1 MSENVTRQQDASPG
15 GPELTREVE
24 RILNERLPGAV
35 AEEVS
40 RRGTDHDREVLDSLH
55 DVTDALRDIA
65 GSEKKQARHAKASAF
80 GNVLLFIA
88 FAVVFV
94 LITPGLFSLLSNVNG
109 MMSGLNTTIADVDT
123 LLNSAN
129 TTVTGINGI
138 LDGANQ
144 VVADVNTGVNSTFDS
159 VNTLLGTVNEEVTG
173 IGTAVDDL
181 NEAVGQIQ
189 KVVDDNAG
197 GVNAAIQQIA
207 GLDYDSLNR
216 TIANAETITSDV
228 AGVSGQLGDTI
239 TGVNR
244 TIDSV
249 NGVVSSAD
257 TAVGSINDTIAM
269 VQTAIQD
276 TDTAVKNVNDTVTN
290 ADSLVTDTGKVM
302 GTLGTSLQ
310 MTTKVINS
318 AMDTINAIDVDQIT
332 AAVSDFQKA
341 ADSVNS
347 VTDDLTDSV
356 STMNDTVQQQNGYVK
371 ATVDNSSKID
381 FEGLNDSIDVLKD
394 SARELS
400 KTLES
405 LTK

>member
-1 MSENVTRQQDASPG
+1 MSENVTRQQDASSG

-24 RILNERLPGAV
+24 RILNERLPGAI
-35 AEEVS
+35 AEEVN
-40 RRGTDHDREVLDSLH
+40 RQGGGHDKEVLDSLH

-123 LLNSAN
+123 LLGNAN
-129 TTVTGINGI
+129 TTVTSINSV

-144 VVADVNTGVNSTFDS
+144 VVADVNTGVNNTFAS
-159 VNTLLGTVNEEVTG
+159 VNTLLETVNDEVTG

-239 TGVNR
+239 TGVNN
-244 TIDSV
+244 TIGSV
-249 NGVVSSAD
+249 NDVVTNANKTVD
-257 TAVGSINDTIAM
+257 NVNDTIAM
-269 VQTAIQD
+269 VQTTIQD
-276 TDTAVKNVNDTVTN
+276 ADTTVKNANDTVTN
-290 ADSLVTDTGKVM
+290 ANNTVTDVGKVM
-302 GTLGTSLQ
+302 STLGTSLVT
-310 MTTKVINS
+310 TTKVINS
-318 AMDTINAIDVDQIT
+318 AMDTHLCHLRLPE
-332 AAVSDFQKA
+332 SD
-341 ADSVNS
+341 
-347 VTDDLTDSV
+347 
-356 STMNDTVQQQNGYVK
+356 
-371 ATVDNSSKID
+371 
-381 FEGLNDSIDVLKD
+381 
-394 SARELS
+394 
-400 KTLES
+400 
-405 LTK
+405 